1 MNNRINT
8 LFSKKKSN
16 ILSIYFTAGYPALD
30 DTMTILK
37 NLDTAGVDLVEIGMP
52 FSDPLADG
60 PVIQHSSEQAL
71 LNGITIARL
80 FDQLKEMRQHI
91 TMPIVLMGYLNP
103 VMRYGVEAFLAK
115 CAEVGVD
122 GIILPDLPMDYYL
135 SHFKTHCEYY
145 NISNI
150 MLISND
156 TSVERVR
163 QIDEQT
169 NGFIYLVSSNGT
181 TGSNKSLESQQDY
194 YRHIRSLEL
203 NNPALIGFGVRD
215 KQTYELTNQYSS
227 GAIIGTAFMKHIN
240 EHGIDTDSIQNFV
253 KGIR

>member
-8 LFSKKKSN
+8 LFEHKKSD
-16 ILSIYFTAGYPALD
+16 ILSIYFTAGFPALE

-37 NLDTAGVDLVEIGMP
+37 HLDTAGVDLVEIGMP

-71 LNGITIARL
+71 LNGITVSIL
-80 FDQLKEMRQHI
+80 FEQLKEMRQHI
-91 TMPIVLMGYLNP
+91 KMPIILMGYLNP
-103 VMRYGVEAFLAK
+103 VMRYGIEAFLAK

-135 SHFKTHCEYY
+135 SHFKSHCLKH

-156 TSVERVR
+156 TSEERISH
-163 QIDEQT
+163 IDEQT
-169 NGFIYLVSSNGT
+169 DGFIYLVSSNGT
-181 TGSNKSLESQQDY
+181 TGSNKSLEDQQAY
-194 YRHIRSLEL
+194 YQKVKSLQL
-203 NNPALIGFGVRD
+203 KNPSLIGFGVRD

-227 GAIIGTAFMKHIN
+227 GAIIGTAFVKHIN
-240 EHGIDTDSIQNFV
+240 EHGISEESITTFV
-253 KGIR
+253 KSIR